1 MNPIYERRI
10 FMKNLS
16 NLIIGVIMMV
26 IGGGMFLRNITV
38 TAGDSG
44 YFGDIMASMF
54 GGNAAEPKSV
64 TGLMLVLIFTALI
77 ITFIKPNVITI
88 GGLILSCL
96 LFVFSIIGGMEITL
110 ADMSGLELT
119 IMIGML
125 LVGLG
130 LSIRTLVS
138 TPKENGLDSLSGLD
152 I

>member
-1 MNPIYERRI
+1 
-10 FMKNLS
+10 MKNLS

>member
-1 MNPIYERRI
+1 
-10 FMKNLS
+10 MKNLS

-138 TPKENGLDSLSGLD
+138 TPKENGLGSLSSLD

>member
-1 MNPIYERRI
+1 
-10 FMKNLS
+10 MKNLS

-77 ITFIKPNVITI
+77 ITFIKPYVITI